1 MPKLPSVSALFKKAP
16 GQAQGAWR
24 VWSLF
29 KSLNVSDIAEAAEK
43 PFRLALI
50 GPEDHTNLLM
60 ARLALESAVPRDLGP
75 SGPADI
81 RAYVSRASSAADVP
95 PGGLSLDAG
104 LLTGSEMELAGALAG
119 IVQAHPE
126 LRLSLARHV
135 PAFRPAVVTQL
146 INEASKEN
154 AKLALL
160 SALPGVIP
168 LTDFLLPATALG
180 DMLLLTKNQGLLLLS
195 IAAAY
200 GREVDLRART
210 RELLLV
216 VGSAFGWRTAARQLI
231 GLVPGGI
238 GLVVKGA
245 VAYAGTYTVGRAAAV
260 YYSTGHTLSGPRLQQ
275 LYKDALRDAFS
286 RVRSLRK
293 RPLTQKS
300 PLTNGAEE
308 GYSDAQFGKNN
319 NSEKIQTPLRGD

>member
-1 MPKLPSVSALFKKAP
+1 MPKFPSVNSLFKKTP
-16 GQAQGAWR
+16 SQVQGAWR
-24 VWSLF
+24 VWSVF
-29 KSLNVSDIAEAAEK
+29 KALNVSDIAESAER
-43 PFRLALI
+43 PFHLALV

-60 ARLALESAVPRDLGP
+60 ARLALESAAPRDLGP
-75 SGPADI
+75 NGPTDI
-81 RAYVSRASSAADVP
+81 RAFVGRAATAADVP
-95 PGGLSLDAG
+95 PDHLSLNAEV
-104 LLTGSEMELAGALAG
+104 LTGSETELAGALVG
-119 IVQAHPE
+119 IVQTHPE

-146 INEASKEN
+146 ISEASKEN

-168 LTDFLLPATALG
+168 MTDFLLPATALG
-180 DMLLLTKNQGLLLLS
+180 DMLLLTKNQGLLLVT

-210 RELLLV
+210 RELLPV
-216 VGSAFGWRTAARQLI
+216 VGTAFGWRAAARQLV

-245 VAYAGTYTVGRAAAV
+245 MAYAGTYTVGRAAAV
-260 YYSTGHTLSGPRLQQ
+260 YYSTGHTLSGPRLHQ
-275 LYKDALRDAFS
+275 LYQDSLRDAFA

-293 RPLTQKS
+293 RPLTN
-300 PLTNGAEE
+300 PAEE
-308 GYSDAQFGKNN
+308 GYTDAQFGKNN
-319 NSEKIQTPLRGD
+319 NSEQIQTPLRGD

>member
-1 MPKLPSVSALFKKAP
+1 MPFSAVSSLFKKTP
-16 GQAQGAWR
+16 SQVQGAWR
-24 VWSLF
+24 VWSVF
-29 KSLNVSDIAEAAEK
+29 KALNVSDIAEAAEK
-43 PFRLALI
+43 PFHLVLI
-50 GPEDHTNLLM
+50 GSEDHTNLLT

-81 RAYVSRASSAADVP
+81 QAYVSRAATAADVP
-95 PGGLSLDAG
+95 PDSLVLEAEP
-104 LLTGSEMELAGALAG
+104 LTKSEAELAGALAA

-146 INEASKEN
+146 IHESSKEN

-168 LTDFLLPATALG
+168 VTDFLMPATALG
-180 DMLLLTKNQGLLLLS
+180 DMLLLTKNQGLLLVS

-200 GREVDLRART
+200 GRDVDIRART
-210 RELLLV
+210 RELLPV
-216 VGSAFGWRTAARQLI
+216 VGSAFGWRAAARQLV

-245 VAYAGTYTVGRAAAV
+245 MAYAGTYTVGRAAAV
-260 YYSTGHTLSGPRLQQ
+260 YYSTGHTLSGPRLKQ
-275 LYKDALRDAFS
+275 LYQDALRDAFV

-293 RPLTQKS
+293 NAS
-300 PLTNGAEE
+300 
-308 GYSDAQFGKNN
+308 
-319 NSEKIQTPLRGD
+319 

>member
-1 MPKLPSVSALFKKAP
+1 MPKLPSISSLFQKAP
-16 GQAQGAWR
+16 HQAQGAWR

-29 KSLNVSDIAEAAEK
+29 KALNVQDIAEAAER
-43 PFRLALI
+43 PFHLALV
-50 GPEDHTNLLM
+50 GSEDQTDLLM
-60 ARLALESAVPRDLGP
+60 ARLALESAAPRDLGP
-75 SGPADI
+75 AGPADI
-81 RAYVSRASSAADVP
+81 HAFVGRAATAADVP
-95 PGGLSLDAG
+95 PGSLTLDAET
-104 LLTGSEMELAGALAG
+104 LTASETELAGTLAA
-119 IVQAHPE
+119 IVQAHPD

-146 INEASKEN
+146 INDASKEN
-154 AKLALL
+154 AKIALL

-210 RELLLV
+210 RELLPV

-238 GLVVKGA
+238 GLVIKGA

-260 YYSTGHTLSGPRLQQ
+260 YYSTGHTLSGPRLHQ
-275 LYKDALRDAFS
+275 LYKDALREAFH
-286 RVRSLRK
+286 RVSLLRK
-293 RPLTQKS
+293 RPLTKAAQQ
-300 PLTNGAEE
+300 
-308 GYSDAQFGKNN
+308 GYTGAQFGESN
-319 NSEKIQTPLRGD
+319 NSEKTTPMQGDEVIG

>member
-1 MPKLPSVSALFKKAP
+1 MPKLPSVSTLFKKVP
-16 GQAQGAWR
+16 SQAQGAWR

-43 PFRLALI
+43 PFHIALV
-50 GPEDHTNLLM
+50 GSEDQTNLLM
-60 ARLALESAVPRDLGP
+60 ARLALETAAPRDLGP
-75 SGPADI
+75 PGPADI
-81 RAYVSRASSAADVP
+81 HAFVSRAATEADVP
-95 PGGLSLDAG
+95 PDSLTLSAEPLTASETGLAV
-104 LLTGSEMELAGALAG
+104 TLAE
-119 IVQAHPE
+119 IVRTHPE

-146 INEASKEN
+146 INDASKEN

-168 LTDFLLPATALG
+168 VTDFLLPATALG
-180 DMLLLTKNQGLLLLS
+180 DMVLLTKNQGLLLLS

-200 GREVDLRART
+200 GRDVDLRART
-210 RELLLV
+210 RELLPV
-216 VGSAFGWRTAARQLI
+216 VGSAFGWRAAARQLV

-245 VAYAGTYTVGRAAAV
+245 MAYAGTYTVGRAAAV
-260 YYSTGHTLSGPRLQQ
+260 YYSTGQALSGPRLKQ
-275 LYKDALRDAFS
+275 LYKDALRDAFV

-293 RPLTQKS
+293 RPLTE
-300 PLTNGAEE
+300 PLKNG
-308 GYSDAQFGKNN
+308 YTDAQFGESN
-319 NSEKIQTPLRGD
+319 NSEKTTPTQGD

>member
-1 MPKLPSVSALFKKAP
+1 MPKLPSVNSLFKRTP
-16 GQAQGAWR
+16 SQVQGAWR
-24 VWSLF
+24 VWSVF
-29 KSLNVSDIAEAAEK
+29 KALNVSDIAQAAEE
-43 PFRLALI
+43 PFHLALI
-50 GPEDHTNLLM
+50 GSEDHADLLM
-60 ARLALESAVPRDLGP
+60 ARLALESAVPRDLGLN
-75 SGPADI
+75 GPADI
-81 RAYVSRASSAADVP
+81 RAYVRRAASAAEVLS
-95 PGGLSLDAG
+95 GSLSLEAEP
-104 LLTGSEMELAGALAG
+104 LTKSEAELAGTLAA

-168 LTDFLLPATALG
+168 VTDFLLPATALG
-180 DMLLLTKNQGLLLLS
+180 DMLLLTKNQGLLLVS

-210 RELLLV
+210 RELLPV
-216 VGSAFGWRTAARQLI
+216 VGSAFGWRAAARQLV

-245 VAYAGTYTVGRAAAV
+245 MAYAGTYTVGRAAAV
-260 YYSTGHTLSGPRLQQ
+260 YYSTGHTLSGPRLKQ
-275 LYKDALRDAFS
+275 LYQDALRDAFA

-293 RPLTQKS
+293 RPLTN
-300 PLTNGAEE
+300 PAEL
-308 GYSDAQFGKNN
+308 GYANAQFGKNN
-319 NSEKIQTPLRGD
+319 NSEQIQTPLRGD

>member
-1 MPKLPSVSALFKKAP
+1 MPKLPAITSIFKKTP
-16 GQAQGAWR
+16 SQVQGAWR
-24 VWSLF
+24 IWSLF
-29 KSLNVSDIAEAAEK
+29 KALNVSDVARAAEE
-43 PFRLALI
+43 PFHLALI
-50 GPEDHTNLLM
+50 GSEDHTDLLI
-60 ARLALESAVPRDLGP
+60 ARLALESAAPRDLGP
-75 SGPADI
+75 NGPADI
-81 RAYVSRASSAADVP
+81 RAYVSRVATAAEVP
-95 PGGLSLDAG
+95 PGSLSLEAEPLTNSDA
-104 LLTGSEMELAGALAG
+104 ELAGTLAA

-146 INEASKEN
+146 ISEASKEN

-168 LTDFLLPATALG
+168 VTDFLLPATALG
-180 DMLLLTKNQGLLLLS
+180 DMLLLTKNQGLLLVS

-210 RELLLV
+210 RELLPV
-216 VGSAFGWRTAARQLI
+216 VGSAFGWRAAARQLI

-245 VAYAGTYTVGRAAAV
+245 MAYAGTYTVGRAAAV

-275 LYKDALRDAFS
+275 LYRDALRDAFA

-293 RPLTQKS
+293 RPLTN
-300 PLTNGAEE
+300 PAEE
-308 GYSDAQFGKNN
+308 GYTDAQFGKNN
-319 NSEKIQTPLRGD
+319 KSEQIQTPLRGD

>member
-1 MPKLPSVSALFKKAP
+1 MPMFPSVSSLFQKTP
-16 GQAQGAWR
+16 SQVQGAWR

-29 KSLNVSDIAEAAEK
+29 KALNVSDIAQAAEA
-43 PFRLALI
+43 PFHLALI
-50 GPEDHTNLLM
+50 GPKDHTDLLM

-75 SGPADI
+75 EGPADI
-81 RAYVSRASSAADVP
+81 SAYVSRVATAADVL
-95 PGGLSLDAG
+95 PGSLSLEAEPLTKSDA
-104 LLTGSEMELAGALAG
+104 ELAGALAAV
-119 IVQAHPE
+119 VQAHPE

-160 SALPGVIP
+160 SALPGVLP
-168 LTDFLLPATALG
+168 VTDFLLPATALG
-180 DMLLLTKNQGLLLLS
+180 DMLLLTKNQGLLLMS

-210 RELLLV
+210 RELLPV
-216 VGSAFGWRTAARQLI
+216 VGSAFGWRAAARQLV

-245 VAYAGTYTVGRAAAV
+245 MAYAGTYSVGRAAAV

-275 LYKDALRDAFS
+275 LYKDALRDAFA

-293 RPLTQKS
+293 RPLTN
-300 PLTNGAEE
+300 PAEE
-308 GYSDAQFGKNN
+308 GYSSAQFGKNN
-319 NSEKIQTPLRGD
+319 NSEQIQTPLRGD